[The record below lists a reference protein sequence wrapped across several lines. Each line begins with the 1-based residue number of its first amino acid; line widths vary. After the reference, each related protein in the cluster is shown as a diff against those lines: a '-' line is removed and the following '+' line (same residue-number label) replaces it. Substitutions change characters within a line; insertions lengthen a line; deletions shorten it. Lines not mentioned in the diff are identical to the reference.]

1 MLRKDEVTNSR
12 KHVPIPRSKERNAPF
27 TSQFYAHV
35 SRNASSM
42 ETDSTRSLLRRTY
55 LARRWAKVSG
65 WPRMVTRY
73 LVRISAGLDATQRS
87 TSDRKG
93 TGDSDV

>member
-12 KHVPIPRSKERNAPF
+12 KHVPIPRSKERNAPI
-27 TSQFYAHV
+27 TSQFYAYV

-42 ETDSTRSLLRRTY
+42 ETDSTRSLLRGT
-55 LARRWAKVSG
+55 LFARRWRDVSR

-73 LVRISAGLDATQRS
+73 LVSISAGLDATQRRIS
-87 TSDRKG
+87 ERKG
-93 TGDSDV
+93 TGNSDG